1 MCSGEA
7 AASTQPEWLHGTS
20 ARAGPVRAP
29 RAALR
34 ERRGGPPAV
43 GQGRTRSRRPS
54 LGVPGTGVGVGRT
67 LVPPPATSLP
77 PAPPARTRPAP
88 RSGCRPMFLAEH
100 WSFLGC
106 GPRTRTKRPP
116 EAAARAADLPPA
128 ARSPAAPPLRRAS
141 RGTSAGVSSA
151 ASGAGRASPQWGA
164 QCGRNTVR
172 RACGVGQGAAGRR
185 ARAVHTRRAKPS
197 PSPALVPPECSWA
210 LHLDSGAN

>member
-54 LGVPGTGVGVGRT
+54 LGVPGTGGGGGRT
-67 LVPPPATSLP
+67 LVPPPATSLL

-116 EAAARAADLPPA
+116 EAAARAADLPRPLA
-128 ARSPAAPPLRRAS
+128 PRPRPPSDARPGGPRRGCHPLLREQEGLRHSGGPSADE
-141 RGTSAGVSSA
+141 TPSAGLA
-151 ASGAGRASPQWGA
+151 AWGREPPGGAHAP
-164 QCGRNTVR
+164 CT
-172 RACGVGQGAAGRR
+172 
-185 ARAVHTRRAKPS
+185 RAVRSRL
-197 PSPALVPPECSWA
+197 PALHWY
-210 LHLDSGAN
+210 HLNVLGLYI